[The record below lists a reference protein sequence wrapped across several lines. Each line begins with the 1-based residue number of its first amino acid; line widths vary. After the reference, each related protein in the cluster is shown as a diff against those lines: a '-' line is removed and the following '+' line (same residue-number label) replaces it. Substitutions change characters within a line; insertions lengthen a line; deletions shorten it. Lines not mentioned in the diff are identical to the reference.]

1 MVNNLEI
8 PPIQDG
14 INLLAAQLHQQP
26 PPPNQLNNEGIDPN
40 DGNDG
45 VKQAEDV
52 PIFVPSLMNV
62 VDPPQL
68 MVPESP
74 ILPFQLQLPEVR
86 NCSILNKLCTLQG
99 FWIST
104 SQLACT

>member
-1 MVNNLEI
+1 MENILEI
-8 PPIQDG
+8 SPPQNG
-14 INLLAAQLHQQP
+14 INPVAEQPHQHPP
-26 PPPNQLNNEGIDPN
+26 PPPNQLNNHEIDPN

-45 VKQAEDV
+45 IKQAEDV

-68 MVPESP
+68 MVQESP
-74 ILPFQLQLPEVR
+74 ILSFPLQLPEEVR
-86 NCSILNKLCTLQG
+86 NCSMLNKLCTLQS

-104 SQLACT
+104 S